1 VGPGAGGRRGTPRA
15 AWEAP
20 GAEEGEQMRSA
31 AGGCRAEFRNLNTP
45 VIILIFLSSKI
56 KRNQPSFSTFRESDP
71 LLSSSSSS
79 GKKNVSFS
87 FVFPVEKFTGLCH
100 GDATSSVICQNASV
114 VYFF

>member
-79 GKKNVSFS
+79 GKKCIF
-87 FVFPVEKFTGLCH
+87 LLL
-100 GDATSSVICQNASV
+100 SSQSKSSL
-114 VYFF
+114 VYVMVMQQAQ